1 MFLNNVNMVQTRGG
15 FTQIFNFC
23 RNKLLAKQKKTHLFQ
38 SYVKLLN
45 QFKTPKITEIF
56 KMQLAVGI

>member
-1 MFLNNVNMVQTRGG
+1 MFFNNVNMVQTRGG
-15 FTQIFNFC
+15 GLHKFLISVEINYQQ
-23 RNKLLAKQKKTHLFQ
+23 KKKTHLFQ